1 MEAPKNGNLLVVTSS
16 EELQRL
22 LDEAVAATLP
32 EHFKSGTA
40 PPGREAPKEVLSNR
54 EAMDFLDLSKSTLQR
69 YRDDGTLPYS
79 KLGGNVY
86 YERED
91 LLRVVR
97 EHRVEAD
104 ASPASS

>member
-1 MEAPKNGNLLVVTSS
+1 MEATTNENLLVITSS

-32 EHFKSGTA
+32 QHFEDHA
-40 PPGREAPKEVLSNR
+40 PPGREPPKEVLSNR
-54 EAMDFLDLSKSTLQR
+54 EAMEFLDLSKSTLQR
-69 YRDDGTLPYS
+69 YRDGGVLPYS

-91 LLRVVR
+91 LLRVLR
-97 EHRVEAD
+97 QNRVNKKATSH
-104 ASPASS
+104 ANS